1 MRIAICSD
9 NFYPELSGI
18 SDSVISLAKE
28 LAKRGHQI
36 HFYAPRYSAAE
47 FAKSNLPDRE
57 LDLGPNVGFTRFV
70 SSYFGSG
77 SGQGRMV
84 LPYGLRWLQ
93 VREFDP
99 DVIHTQTFFGVGMEA
114 LLASRALHKPL
125 VGTNHTAIK
134 SFLIYNPIKTKWM
147 DTGIIK
153 YVNWFYGRC
162 EIVTAPSRSVFTEM
176 EAEGFHKNGIALSN
190 PIETE
195 IFKPL
200 ANRDALRKKFK
211 IGENAIIHA
220 GRLAKERS
228 IDVMIRALPLVRRT
242 IPDAEL
248 VFSGRG
254 ADEQEFRKL
263 AKDLGVENAVK
274 FLGFLDQ
281 PELVEVYNAGK
292 VFAITST
299 SDTQSMVMMQAMACG
314 IPVVGVNARA
324 LPEYINETNGFIVD
338 PGDPTALAE
347 RLVAVLKDPKLEA
360 TLGAGGRKTALQF
373 SPERI
378 ADRWEAIYRA
388 AIDRHG
394 ERRARERSGNR

>member
-1 MRIAICSD
+1 MRIAIFSD

-18 SDSVISLAKE
+18 SDSIISLAKE

-36 HFYAPRYSAAE
+36 HFYVPYYSPAE

-114 LLASRALHKPL
+114 LIASRVLRKPL

-153 YVNWFYGRC
+153 YVNWYYARC

-176 EAEGFHKNGIALSN
+176 EAEGFHKNGIAMSN

-200 ANRDALRKKFK
+200 TNRAALRKKFK
-211 IGENAIIHA
+211 LSENAIVHA

-228 IDVMIRALPLVRRT
+228 IDVMIKALPLVKKS

-263 AKDLGVENAVK
+263 AKDLGVADSVK

-281 PELVEVYNAGK
+281 PDLVEVYNAGK

-314 IPVVGVNARA
+314 IPVIGVNARA
-324 LPEYINETNGFIVD
+324 LPEYINETNGFIVE
-338 PGDPTALAE
+338 PGDPVALAE
-347 RLVAVLKDPKLEA
+347 RLTAVLKDAKLEA
-360 TLGAGGRKTALQF
+360 KLGAGGRKTALQF

-378 ADRWEAIYRA
+378 ADRWEVIYRN
-388 AIDRHG
+388 AIEQHRAK
-394 ERRARERSGNR
+394 RRKV